1 MRLSRTDLVP
11 VLAIV
16 AGGVIG
22 ASFSFSLL
30 ERSRSG
36 DVPPVVLG
44 ELYESAATPELAVRV
59 EYPNGTVV
67 TGVRITVNGMV
78 ITPVVAPS
86 ATNEVLRPEELKAVA
101 RAAYLFSERKEA
113 RESARARLEEV
124 RRLRDQQER
133 VEEAIERVG
142 IQEIEYTYSRVIRDK
157 IFVRPKDVSRV
168 R

>member
-30 ERSRSG
+30 ERSRPG
-36 DVPPVVLG
+36 DVPPVVPG
-44 ELYESAATPELAVRV
+44 GLYESAVTPELAVRV
-59 EYPNGTVV
+59 EYANGTVV

-86 ATNEVLRPEELKAVA
+86 ATTEVLRPEELKAVA

-124 RRLRDQQER
+124 QRLRDQQER
-133 VEEAIERVG
+133 VEEAMEGVG